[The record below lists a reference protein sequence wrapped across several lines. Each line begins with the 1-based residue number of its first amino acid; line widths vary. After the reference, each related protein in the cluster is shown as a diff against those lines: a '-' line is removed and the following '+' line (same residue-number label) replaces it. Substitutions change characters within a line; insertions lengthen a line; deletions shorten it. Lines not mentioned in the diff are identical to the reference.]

1 MEYTVDDIL
10 NFWFGETA
18 RDHWFSA
25 NGEFDQYI
33 AEHYINLVDYTAN
46 EIEQNGVA
54 PWEGEPLGDLASII
68 VLDQFPRNIFRGT
81 ARAFAY
87 DDKALALTRRC
98 LERKNDASLIEG
110 QKAFVY
116 MPLMHA
122 EDLEMQERSVLIFN
136 ARLEDK
142 SNWRFAVEH
151 RDIIRRFGRFP
162 HRNEILGRQSTQE
175 EIEFLQG
182 GGYSG

>member
-1 MEYTVDDIL
+1 MEYSADEIL

-18 RDHWFSA
+18 RDHWFKKSE
-25 NGEFDQYI
+25 EFDLYI
-33 AEHYINLVDYTAN
+33 VEHYINLVEYLSN
-46 EIEQNGVA
+46 EVDQNGVS
-54 PWEGEPLGDLASII
+54 PWEGEPEGDLASII
-68 VLDQFPRNIFRGT
+68 VLDQFPRNMFRDT
-81 ARAFAY
+81 ERAFSY
-87 DDKALALTRRC
+87 DDKALGVTRRC
-98 LERKNDASLIEG
+98 IDRKNDRAIIES
-110 QKAFVY
+110 QRAFVY

-122 EDLEMQERSVLIFN
+122 EDLEMQERSVLVFN

-162 HRNEILGRQSTQE
+162 HRNETLGRQSTNE

-182 GGYSG
+182 GGFSG